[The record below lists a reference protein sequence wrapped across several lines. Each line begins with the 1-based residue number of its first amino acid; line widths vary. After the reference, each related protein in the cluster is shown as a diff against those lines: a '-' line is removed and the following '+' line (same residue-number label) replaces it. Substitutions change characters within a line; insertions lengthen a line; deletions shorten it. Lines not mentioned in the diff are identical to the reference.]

1 MDDCARVRREC
12 SEKQVVQMSSGM
24 RSAHLKVRKGS
35 CGEQW
40 AQVGREVAGEWGQSL
55 DVERDLDVTLRTVG
69 NC

>member
-1 MDDCARVRREC
+1 M
-12 SEKQVVQMSSGM
+12 VQRSSGM